1 MAVALMT
8 ASVGLTGC
16 TKDDGDVKPSQ
27 SDIAGTWQCVDA
39 ETRHVKAALTFD
51 KGHSVTAYFNGA
63 AFHCK
68 VDREQD
74 RMTLTGDMITIVT
87 FTSWGNFLARTVRK
101 GYTITFDYS
110 RNGKSLTI
118 SNIIIK
124 PAVHIP
130 LQQQYELL
138 YDGIHDGM
146 AGIIN

>member
-1 MAVALMT
+1 MAAILMA

-16 TKDDGDVKPSQ
+16 TKDDGDVKPGQ

-39 ETRHVKAALTFD
+39 DTRHVKAALTFD
-51 KGHSVTAYFNGA
+51 KGHGVIAHFDGA
-63 AFHCK
+63 TFYCK
-68 VDREQD
+68 ADREQD
-74 RMTLTGDMITIVT
+74 RMTLTGDRITFVT
-87 FTSWGNFLARTVRK
+87 FTNWGDFLARTVRK

-124 PAVHIP
+124 PAVNIP

-138 YDGIHDGM
+138 YDGIHDGN